1 MKDSS
6 ESEQLR
12 TVTSVAL
19 GKCAIP
25 LTASSVQYQPYTR
38 HTPHATRHT
47 PHATRH
53 TPHATRHTRTHDTR

>member
-1 MKDSS
+1 MTNVVLGQAAAMRMKDSS

-38 HTPHATRHT
+38 HAPHATR
-47 PHATRH
+47 
-53 TPHATRHTRTHDTR
+53 

>member
-1 MKDSS
+1 MTNVVLGQAAAMRMKDSS

-38 HTPHATRHT
+38 HTR
-47 PHATRH
+47 
-53 TPHATRHTRTHDTR
+53 